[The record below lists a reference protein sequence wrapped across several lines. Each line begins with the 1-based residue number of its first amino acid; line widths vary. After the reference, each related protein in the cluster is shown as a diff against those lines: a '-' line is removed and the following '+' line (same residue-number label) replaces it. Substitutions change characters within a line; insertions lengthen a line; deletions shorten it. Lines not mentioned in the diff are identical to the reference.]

1 MLDLSNDSVLPYFRH
16 KLQWSLE
23 AAHYYIHDIAHD
35 KVGVASLHDWA
46 SSSHLWFMD
55 TFFARRKEEED
66 GGESTDD
73 NDNNNNNNLNNN
85 SDNGDSTA
93 SKGTLDTALVHS
105 DIEEEASSSSFIR
118 TCVRY
123 KQMICVN
130 SVLLTLTLL
139 TQTHYIST
147 SKPYLDLTRL
157 HFILAVHTSGGPF
170 GHRSGSL
177 CAS

>member
-1 MLDLSNDSVLPYFRH
+1 MTLHTIRWEWLVSMIGHHQVTCGSWTH
-16 KLQWSLE
+16 SLQDE
-23 AAHYYIHDIAHD
+23 
-35 KVGVASLHDWA
+35 KKKRMVENR
-46 SSSHLWFMD
+46 SSI
-55 TFFARRKEEED
+55 
-66 GGESTDD
+66 DD
-73 NDNNNNNNLNNN
+73 NDTSNNNSNLNNN
-85 SDNGDSTA
+85 SDIGDSTA

-139 TQTHYIST
+139 TQTNYIST
-147 SKPYLDLTRL
+147 SKPYLDMHRL
-157 HFILAVHTSGGPF
+157 LFILAVHTSGGPF

>member
-1 MLDLSNDSVLPYFRH
+1 MYFYTFAINYNR
-16 KLQWSLE
+16 SLE

-35 KVGVASLHDWA
+35 KVGVASLDDWA

-66 GGESTDD
+66 GGESIDD
-73 NDNNNNNNLNNN
+73 NDNSNNNSNLNNN
-85 SDNGDSTA
+85 SDIGDSTA
-93 SKGTLDTALVHS
+93 SKGTLDTTTLVHS

-130 SVLLTLTLL
+130 SVLLT
-139 TQTHYIST
+139 YIST
-147 SKPYLDLTRL
+147 SKP
-157 HFILAVHTSGGPF
+157 
-170 GHRSGSL
+170 
-177 CAS
+177 